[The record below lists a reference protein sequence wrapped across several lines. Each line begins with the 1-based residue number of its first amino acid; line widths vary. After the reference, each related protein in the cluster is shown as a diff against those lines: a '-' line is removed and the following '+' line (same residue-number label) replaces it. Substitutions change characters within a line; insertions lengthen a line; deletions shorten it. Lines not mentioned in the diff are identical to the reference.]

1 MANATSFEVEFTS
14 SIPASKVFHDF
25 VIKLFEFVIDN
36 IIPTHFGMAITN
48 LEGDGGVGTIK
59 IMTKD
64 GSQQTKYKNTGLDL
78 ENFSHSMVMIEGT
91 GDEEYESTSTE
102 MKVIPSAN
110 GSSTFISK
118 VTVFKGTDEGEIEFQ
133 KEQIGQW
140 FKAFECTVTQGSSD
154 E

>member
-1 MANATSFEVEFTS
+1 MAKATSFEIEFTS

-25 VIKLFEFVIDN
+25 VIRLFEFVIDN

-59 IMTKD
+59 IMTID
-64 GSQQTKYKNTGLDL
+64 GTPQTKYKITGLDL
-78 ENFSHSMVMIEGT
+78 ENFTHSMVMIEGT
-91 GDEEYESTSTE
+91 GDEEYESTLTE

-110 GSSTFISK
+110 GGCTFISK
-118 VTVFKGTDEGEIEFQ
+118 ITVFKGVDEGDIEFQ
-133 KEQIGQW
+133 TEQIGQW
-140 FKAFECTVTQGSSD
+140 FKAFEGTVTQGSND